1 MKQVTKILWISI
13 FSIGVGL
20 IYFGIQK
27 QIIIIRVPSR
37 SAVQGL
43 REGKVQQRRNVTVFC
58 WFQGA
63 FKQEP
68 ITVIDAENQADMLH
82 YIVTNW
88 LILLDQV
95 ALLNKR
101 VTLESA
107 MISSSHDAYISFDHS
122 IFTKNESTHEKWM
135 RIESLLKTIR
145 AADMGINRVYIHVQH
160 RPLLDAHLD
169 FSRAWPV
176 QGFLAN

>member
-1 MKQVTKILWISI
+1 MKQATKMLWLSI

-27 QIIIIRVPSR
+27 QIIIIRIPSYT
-37 SAVQGL
+37 AKQILG
-43 REGKVQQRRNVTVFC
+43 EGQVQQKRNITLSY
-58 WFQGA
+58 WFQGS

-68 ITVIDAENQADMLH
+68 ITVIDAENPSDTLR

-88 LILLDQV
+88 LILLDQTA
-95 ALLNKR
+95 ALSKK
-101 VTLESA
+101 VSLESV

-122 IFTKNESTHEKWM
+122 IFTKNEPTYEKWM
-135 RIESLLKTIR
+135 RVESLLKTIR
-145 AADMGINRVYIHVQH
+145 AANMGISRVYIHVHH
-160 RPLLDAHLD
+160 RPLLDVHLD

-176 QGFLAN
+176 HGFLAN